1 MAGDRTRAAT
11 RPGTRPMP
19 GNFRRFAFDRRLL
32 PTPAAYYA
40 GEGVK
45 LLGRS
50 AWRDAVCPFHQDTS
64 PSLRVRIETGAFCCM
79 ACGARG
85 GDVLAFHMRR
95 HALQFI
101 DAATSLGAWA
111 VAS

>member
-1 MAGDRTRAAT
+1 MVGDHTLAAI

-19 GNFRRFAFDRRLL
+19 GNFRPFGFYRRLL

-40 GEGVK
+40 GEGIK
-45 LLGRS
+45 FLGRGP
-50 AWRDAVCPFHQDTS
+50 WRDALCPFHQDTS
-64 PSLRVRIETGAFCCM
+64 PSLRVRIETGAFRCM

-95 HALQFI
+95 HELRFV
-101 DAATSLGAWA
+101 DAAKSLGAWELA
-111 VAS
+111 P